1 MCPLVIIG
9 LEVMLMKAERD
20 IERKIK
26 QKEEEAQRLRED
38 LLRAEVYIEAM
49 HESLRLVKKT
59 SNAELGNS
67 IRPGSMIHKAQEILR
82 KEGKPLYVGDLLN
95 RMGREVTKMNRMSL
109 SGSLGTYVRN
119 KQVFTR
125 PAPNTFG
132 LIEFGNSAEDD
143 EPPEGFGG

>member
-1 MCPLVIIG
+1 
-9 LEVMLMKAERD
+9 MKAERD

-26 QKEEEAQRLRED
+26 QKEEEAQRLREE
-38 LLRAEVYIEAM
+38 LFKAEAYIEALQ
-49 HESLRLVKKT
+49 ESLRLIKKT
-59 SNAELGNS
+59 SNTADGNG